1 MFKEFL
7 VQVDESAP
15 CAERLKLSFDLAQ
28 RHGARLTGLFVQLD
42 PKRRSLIGGG
52 PSEDFENAHNA
63 AKRLFES
70 HAKDSGVETRWIGL
84 SQGKRDFVIREA
96 VRCARFFDLSILAQP
111 DRDGPDNLPAELPEE
126 LLMHSG
132 SPALIVPYAG
142 TFNEMGKK
150 VLLAWNGSAEAA
162 RAVRDA
168 LPLLSSAEEA
178 IVVALSDH
186 AVVESDTP
194 FLGILDRLKAYGVN
208 CRCEAFNP
216 GDSHTMDILLS
227 TAVDEDCDLIV
238 MGAFGHYGFPK
249 FHRGEGTR
257 YMLQHIAV
265 PVFMAH

>member
-1 MFKEFL
+1 MFKEFM
-7 VQVDESAP
+7 VQVDESTP
-15 CAERLKLSFDLAQ
+15 CEERLKLSFKLAQ
-28 RHGARLTGLFVQLD
+28 RHGARLTGIFAQLD
-42 PKRRSLIGGG
+42 PKRRNLIGGG
-52 PSEDFENAHNA
+52 NSGDFENACNV
-63 AKRLFES
+63 AKGLFQS

-84 SQGKRDFVIREA
+84 SQGKRDFVVREA

-111 DRDGPDNLPAELPEE
+111 DHDGSDNLPVELPEQ

-142 TFNEMGKK
+142 TFDGMGKK

-168 LPLLSSAEEA
+168 LPLLCAAEEV

-186 AVVESDTP
+186 AAVESDTP
-194 FLGILDRLKAYGVN
+194 FLSIIDRLQAYGVN

-227 TAVDEDCDLIV
+227 TAADEDCDLIV

-257 YMLQHIAV
+257 YMLQHITV